1 MEILRHKNRGPTLYV
16 NAIIINLGHSYT
28 TLCLWLDI
36 CLNGL
41 WGQCYLWSENLDTGS
56 GRLICCPKIL
66 GLEFWL
72 WRKTW
77 KYKMWCLIQ
86 LEGYQPWYQ
95 TVNFIYML
103 RQLFQFSSVQ
113 SLSRVRLFV
122 TPWIAARQASLSI
135 TNSQSYL
142 VKFTVHFAFAVC
154 HQLLPF
160 FFLKHFP
167 DTVIICR
174 HLSKEPSL
182 PILRTYDLGG
192 AGYNGAVLELG
203 PARIHCPPG
212 QRDSFREKWPSKP
225 DHWDPEGQTW
235 ELVLKLSTETLSPR
249 EGQLWGRCKS
259 ETAGGPFCLCTQGT
273 CQCRQRQSPGQTD
286 RGRSTAFSQRL
297 GRSLIPS
304 ILESWTS

>member
-1 MEILRHKNRGPTLYV
+1 MEILLHKNRGPTLYV
-16 NAIIINLGHSYT
+16 NAIIINLGHNYT

-86 LEGYQPWYQ
+86 MEGYQPWYQ

-135 TNSQSYL
+135 TNSQSS
-142 VKFTVHFAFAVC
+142 VKLTSIESVMTSSHLILCCPLF
-154 HQLLPF
+154 LLPPIPPSIRF
-160 FFLKHFP
+160 FSSESTLLP
-167 DTVIICR
+167 YTVKI
-174 HLSKEPSL
+174 SL
-182 PILRTYDLGG
+182 PCLIVKNPNCLG
-192 AGYNGAVLELG
+192 YSENKLPQIKCLIRKLG
-203 PARIHCPPG
+203 
-212 QRDSFREKWPSKP
+212 
-225 DHWDPEGQTW
+225 
-235 ELVLKLSTETLSPR
+235 
-249 EGQLWGRCKS
+249 
-259 ETAGGPFCLCTQGT
+259 
-273 CQCRQRQSPGQTD
+273 
-286 RGRSTAFSQRL
+286 
-297 GRSLIPS
+297 
-304 ILESWTS
+304 